1 MKAHP
6 TTRQRAKALRRN
18 LTDAERILWTKLK
31 GKQINGWQFRKQ
43 HPVGPYIADFAC
55 VRAKLIIEVDGD
67 SHAAPKQIAHD
78 QKRTDFLK
86 RQGWF
91 VHRVW
96 NFEIYKNLNAVLD
109 GIYALLPPPTPA

>member
-6 TTRQRAKALRRN
+6 ETQQRAKAHRRN
-18 LTDAERILWTKLK
+18 LTDAERILWSKLK

-67 SHAAPKQIAHD
+67 SHAEADQIKHD
-78 QKRTDFLK
+78 QRRTAFLEQ
-86 RQGWF
+86 QGWS

-96 NFEIYKNLNAVLD
+96 NVEIYKNLNAVLD
-109 GIYALLPPPTPA
+109 GIYALLPPPSR